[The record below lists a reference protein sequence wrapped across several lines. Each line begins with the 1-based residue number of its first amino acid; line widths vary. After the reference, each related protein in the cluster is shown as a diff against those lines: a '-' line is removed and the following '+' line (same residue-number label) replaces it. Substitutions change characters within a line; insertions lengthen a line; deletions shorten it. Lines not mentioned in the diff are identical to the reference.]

1 MFLTNL
7 SKLLY
12 PLDLSKFTDH
22 LSIGENN
29 GNVSALEQETF
40 PIRFITSFEEYRKLL
55 RKGDEEGRK
64 INVFLLFNNLAEART
79 YMENSISHLFDVEQK
94 DINLSFTV
102 VDENIS
108 AEAYSIF
115 TELPCMAV
123 FVKNKKILELSLEC
137 PNPYIQRLVGRVLNR
152 CEDVVI
158 NEKSQ
163 NSTPLKGFHNSYIA

>member
-1 MFLTNL
+1 MN
-7 SKLLY
+7 
-12 PLDLSKFTDH
+12 
-22 LSIGENN
+22 IGENN

-55 RKGDEEGRK
+55 RKADGEEKK
-64 INVFLLFNNLAEART
+64 INIFLLFNNLAEARNF
-79 YMENSISHLFDVEQK
+79 MENSISQLFDVDQK

-123 FVKNKKILELSLEC
+123 FVKNKKILELSLDC
-137 PNPYIQRLVGRVLNR
+137 PNPFIQKLISRVLTR
-152 CEDVVI
+152 CDDVVI

-163 NSTPLKGFHNSYIA
+163 NTTPLRGS